1 MTSGHCTGI
10 DSDSGDAGILSSR
23 YTGQRK
29 REWQKVRHDNSV
41 GCPAFFNGKE

>member
-23 YTGQRK
+23 YTGQKKGMAERPP
-29 REWQKVRHDNSV
+29 R
-41 GCPAFFNGKE
+41 